1 MRRIAETQAD
11 VALTCGVARRLAG
24 WIVRP
29 PEGAAIAECASL
41 APFRE
46 GCMKRR
52 EFIAALGGAAAWP
65 VVARA
70 QQPKLPTIGFLGE
83 TSLGEKEW
91 RVTMI
96 LRIITALL
104 LGTLPASARVQRN
117 VEQICAGTVAK
128 HTTPGWYEIGSMC
141 SLELGKSSNTILV
154 VCREGDTCII
164 HAIGTLEQSFH
175 IERVISV
182 DKLCT
187 AADGTG
193 KTFLCPR
200 PLDGAKPR

>member
-1 MRRIAETQAD
+1 
-11 VALTCGVARRLAG
+11 
-24 WIVRP
+24 
-29 PEGAAIAECASL
+29 
-41 APFRE
+41 
-46 GCMKRR
+46 
-52 EFIAALGGAAAWP
+52 
-65 VVARA
+65 
-70 QQPKLPTIGFLGE
+70 
-83 TSLGEKEW
+83 
-91 RVTMI
+91 MI

-141 SLELGKSSNTILV
+141 SLEPGKSSNTILV

>member
-1 MRRIAETQAD
+1 MTLGNMRELGVHNLIASCLND
-11 VALTCGVARRLAG
+11 ARRHVTLIDISRYPADTEVP
-24 WIVRP
+24 WFHSREVCAKSAAVDVRP
-29 PEGAAIAECASL
+29 NWKEQPPRPS
-41 APFRE
+41 
-46 GCMKRR
+46 
-52 EFIAALGGAAAWP
+52 LGG
-65 VVARA
+65 
-70 QQPKLPTIGFLGE
+70 QK
-83 TSLGEKEW
+83 W

-96 LRIITALL
+96 LRIIAVLL
-104 LGTLPASARVQRN
+104 LGTLPASAQVQRN

-141 SLELGKSSNTILV
+141 SLEPGKSSNTILA

-193 KTFLCPR
+193 KTFLCP
-200 PLDGAKPR
+200 

>member
-1 MRRIAETQAD
+1 
-11 VALTCGVARRLAG
+11 
-24 WIVRP
+24 
-29 PEGAAIAECASL
+29 
-41 APFRE
+41 
-46 GCMKRR
+46 
-52 EFIAALGGAAAWP
+52 
-65 VVARA
+65 
-70 QQPKLPTIGFLGE
+70 
-83 TSLGEKEW
+83 
-91 RVTMI
+91 MI
-96 LRIITALL
+96 LRIIAVLL

-141 SLELGKSSNTILV
+141 SLEPGKSNNTILA

-182 DKLCT
+182 DKLCI

>member
-1 MRRIAETQAD
+1 VASCLNDACRHVALIDVWSYPAETEIPYFRSHVVCAK
-11 VALTCGVARRLAG
+11 CGSRG
-24 WIVRP
+24 NKIDVRP
-29 PEGAAIAECASL
+29 NWKEQPPRPS
-41 APFRE
+41 
-46 GCMKRR
+46 
-52 EFIAALGGAAAWP
+52 LGG
-65 VVARA
+65 
-70 QQPKLPTIGFLGE
+70 QK
-83 TSLGEKEW
+83 W

-96 LRIITALL
+96 LRIIAVLL

-128 HTTPGWYEIGSMC
+128 HNTPGWYEIGSMC
-141 SLELGKSSNTILV
+141 VLEPGKSSNTILA

-193 KTFLCPR
+193 KTFLCLR